1 MDEILAK
8 INYFCREELWHSVI
22 NLCDVEMKKGVDPIL
37 TFWKGFGIF
46 KEGSATE
53 AIREVEMIQN
63 RREISYAATTSLI
76 YYHEHCRIVDRETVE
91 TLKMSAESAE
101 ATASDRDLL
110 NASLFYLHI
119 SELKRASQT
128 IMGVIEANP
137 SSLNA
142 IAIKGWIYLAA
153 PKADYMEKALQIF
166 DSVLNEEEGG
176 NSKHLEAQLG
186 KAVYYEKTKKYAVA
200 IEIVTDISI
209 TYKDFTPANIIKA
222 KLHIINAEWE
232 LVLETVQKVL
242 YYEQYNIEALR
253 IYIFYLLSR
262 EKDDEA
268 LTEKI
273 DELSTAFDKHESKN
287 AEAYFNYSRLFAR
300 ICGRKPEILKKSKEL
315 IDRAWQLRPENW
327 KYTAEQAYQKW
338 LIEDFNDG
346 FMTYQKAATY
356 DESNM
361 EPLYG
366 MIYCRIMQGKIEDAQ
381 QQVELVNEISEG
393 SPKSAMHYF
402 LEAMISY
409 RKSQPKDTTIK
420 LLDQCLN
427 LHITDTKE
435 VPAGFEFYTKL
446 NPDFLLEL
454 AKEYMKHAGVRPL
467 PKSDEVPRYMNKAI
481 KLLENIIRQYPIN
494 SEAQI
499 LLAKARWLTNE
510 VNVAL
515 KTLHE
520 WLKTDPNLVEAHI
533 LTAII
538 NMESGDIQAAN
549 NALQQAFSQDFTI
562 RDNPV
567 FLLIRAQVDMKMKN
581 FEDAQ
586 KWLETAY
593 ELPGVKDKNA
603 KAKDTG
609 SKKYNLAF
617 GQEERVKIF
626 ILLIEVKAE
635 LGDFASSKKILQKA
649 VAEFTGTAE
658 EVHIIISQS
667 NLFMKMGDIKKALNM
682 LKKVGPENKNFIE
695 AKKKMAEI
703 YLQQLRDRK

>member
-1 MDEILAK
+1 M
-8 INYFCREELWHSVI
+8 
-22 NLCDVEMKKGVDPIL
+22 
-37 TFWKGFGIF
+37 
-46 KEGSATE
+46 
-53 AIREVEMIQN
+53 
-63 RREISYAATTSLI
+63 
-76 YYHEHCRIVDRETVE
+76 
-91 TLKMSAESAE
+91 
-101 ATASDRDLL
+101 
-110 NASLFYLHI
+110 
-119 SELKRASQT
+119 
-128 IMGVIEANP
+128 
-137 SSLNA
+137 
-142 IAIKGWIYLAA
+142 
-153 PKADYMEKALQIF
+153 
-166 DSVLNEEEGG
+166 
-176 NSKHLEAQLG
+176 
-186 KAVYYEKTKKYAVA
+186 
-200 IEIVTDISI
+200 
-209 TYKDFTPANIIKA
+209 
-222 KLHIINAEWE
+222 
-232 LVLETVQKVL
+232 
-242 YYEQYNIEALR
+242 YN
-253 IYIFYLLSR
+253 
-262 EKDDEA
+262 
-268 LTEKI
+268 
-273 DELSTAFDKHESKN
+273 H
-287 AEAYFNYSRLFAR
+287 AR
-300 ICGRKPEILKKSKEL
+300 
-315 IDRAWQLRPENW
+315 Q
-327 KYTAEQAYQKW
+327 
-338 LIEDFNDG
+338 
-346 FMTYQKAATY
+346 
-356 DESNM
+356 
-361 EPLYG
+361 
-366 MIYCRIMQGKIEDAQ
+366 IEDAQ
-381 QQVELVNEISEG
+381 QQVELVNEINEG